1 MCPFLNLTYSEPLGH
16 VKQKRS
22 EMKKA
27 KNYPSET
34 KSRIVSVRLTPSQFK
49 SLADYC
55 KQYDFQLSEIIRDS
69 METVFNHQTR

>member
-1 MCPFLNLTYSEPLGH
+1 
-16 VKQKRS
+16 
-22 EMKKA
+22 MKKT

-34 KSRIVSVRLTPSQFK
+34 KSRIVSVRLTPTQFK

-69 METVFNHQTR
+69 METVFNNQTR